1 MQATFDQAQAQTAP
15 ALRPFVHQQ
24 TVLLTSYR
32 RNGTPVGT
40 PVSIAV
46 DGDHAYVRTYE
57 SAWKFKRIRRNPD
70 VEIAPSTL
78 RGKPTGPALPARVR
92 ILSGEEAARASRAIV
107 HKHPILHGALVPL
120 YHRLNHLRTV
130 HLELRPIASK

>member
-1 MQATFDQAQAQTAP
+1 MYTTVHAAFDQTAP
-15 ALRPFVHQQ
+15 ALRPFVHQP

-57 SAWKFKRIRRNPD
+57 SAWKFKRIRRNPA
-70 VEIAPSTL
+70 VEIAPSTI
-78 RGKPTGPALPARVR
+78 RGKPTGAALSARAR
-92 ILSGEEAARASRAIV
+92 ILSGEEAARASHLIA
-107 HKHPILHGALVPL
+107 HKHPILHGVLVPL
-120 YHRLNHLRTV
+120 YHRLAHYKTA
-130 HLELRPIASK
+130 HLELRPVDR